1 MDELKFIEI
10 TATVLALMMAIIGH
24 EIMHGYVA
32 YRYGDNTAKYQG
44 RLSINPIV
52 HVDLVGT
59 IIVPAVLFFSGAP
72 FMFGWAKPV
81 PIFIPTVIRN
91 GGYKAAIHVSLAG
104 IAYNFSLAL
113 VCAGVLS
120 FLPDLRE
127 ANSFLEAFV
136 IFFFIQSL
144 VYNVVLGLFN
154 LYPIPPLDGSHALT
168 YLAMIM
174 GWHSI
179 VRLYE
184 SMERY
189 GMVILIIF
197 IATPL
202 SHYFFL
208 PIRYVIGWL
217 Y

>member
-1 MDELKFIEI
+1 MNTIQILEI
-10 TATVLALMMAIIGH
+10 SATVLALMIAIIGH

-32 YRYGDNTAKYQG
+32 YRYGDTTAKSQG
-44 RLSINPIV
+44 RLSINPLV
-52 HVDLVGT
+52 HVDIVGT

-91 GGYKAAIHVSLAG
+91 GGYKAAIYVSLAG

-113 VCAGVLS
+113 VCAAVLS

-136 IFFFIQSL
+136 IFFFMQSL
-144 VYNVVLGLFN
+144 IYNVVLGLFN

-168 YLAMIM
+168 YLGIIFRWNAL
-174 GWHSI
+174 
-179 VRLYE
+179 VRFYE

-189 GMVILIIF
+189 GMIILIIF

-208 PIRYVIGWL
+208 PIRYVIEWL

>member
-168 YLAMIM
+168 YLGMIM
-174 GWHSI
+174 GWHSL

-189 GMVILIIF
+189 GMVILILF

-202 SHYFFL
+202 SHYFFM